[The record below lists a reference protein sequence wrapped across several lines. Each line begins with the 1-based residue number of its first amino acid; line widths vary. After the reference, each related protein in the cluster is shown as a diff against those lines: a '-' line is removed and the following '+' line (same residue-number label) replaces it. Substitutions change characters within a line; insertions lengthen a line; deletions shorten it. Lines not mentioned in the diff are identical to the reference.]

1 MYFYFRF
8 LFNINNRASSL
19 WKPRTR
25 HVFGVHDVDTSR
37 NKSQDNDNA
46 NDDDVVVTSSSRV
59 VSPDPL
65 TSSPCDDG
73 QHPESNS
80 SNSSTSETEVV
91 DKSKSDELPAP
102 LKMIF
107 PGTSSDFSLE
117 SDELVEEDELVS
129 LWLPGKIIHI
139 YPYNG
144 VYLASEVPKNFP
156 NLRKIGLYNVFIF
169 ITVYYISI
177 LWLILL
183 LCDYFIYLF

>member
-1 MYFYFRF
+1 MYI
-8 LFNINNRASSL
+8 INNRASSL

-25 HVFGVHDVDTSR
+25 HMSGIHDADSSG
-37 NKSQDNDNA
+37 NKSQGE
-46 NDDDVVVTSSSRV
+46 DDVNDKDVVASNPFTSSSR
-59 VSPDPL
+59 DN
-65 TSSPCDDG
+65 G
-73 QHPESNS
+73 KQPESIP
-80 SNSSTSETEVV
+80 EIEI

-107 PGTSSDFSLE
+107 PGTASEFSLD

-156 NLRKIGLYNVFIF
+156 NLRKIGIY
-169 ITVYYISI
+169 
-177 LWLILL
+177 LIL
-183 LCDYFIYLF
+183 